1 MSTTDPIAPDPR
13 RFSIRLPQPIWVGLA
28 TVVLMVVAGL
38 MHSVQSHAADDRSA
52 EETSARNQKIKEA
65 MEASVKWYE
74 LLPNAA
80 ATTPLT
86 PQVAIRWINATRG
99 RDAQDFLV
107 LWVHDG
113 RPVAAA
119 SVFPFGRSL
128 CHELCSLSRNAELV
142 ARDRS
147 GTVWAPESAGLKFDD
162 VPDAP
167 APAET
172 PLLRLAQMKSLGARF
187 RATLTGWKDDESERE
202 ELRLLPRPL
211 YRYDIKAATETHPDL
226 RDGALFAFVQG
237 TDPEV
242 LLLVE
247 EVVLGD
253 RPRWQYA
260 FARATSGAL
269 EARLGEQLVWKVK
282 RSTDTTSRTD
292 PQITIRRVLED

>member
-1 MSTTDPIAPDPR
+1 MRTRTR
-13 RFSIRLPQPIWVGLA
+13 RIFAWGLA
-28 TVVLMVVAGL
+28 VAGL
-38 MHSVQSHAADDRSA
+38 IQFGPSRAADDQSLP
-52 EETSARNQKIKEA
+52 ETSDRNQKIKEL

-74 LLPNAA
+74 VLPSAEA
-80 ATTPLT
+80 STPLT
-86 PQVAIRWINATRG
+86 PQVAMRWINASRG
-99 RDAQDFLV
+99 RDAQDFLL

-119 SVFPFGRSL
+119 SVFPFGRDL

-147 GTVWAPESAGLKFDD
+147 GTVWAPESAGVKFHD
-162 VPDAP
+162 VPDGP
-167 APAET
+167 APAGT
-172 PLLRLAQMKSLGARF
+172 PELRLAQMKSLGARF
-187 RATLTGWKDDESERE
+187 TATLTGWKDDESDRE
-202 ELRLLPRPL
+202 VLRLLPRPL
-211 YRYDIKAATETHPDL
+211 YRYDIKAATETHPNL

-247 EVVLGD
+247 AVVAGD
-253 RPRWQYA
+253 RSRWQYA

-269 EARLGEQLVWKVK
+269 EARLGEQLVWKVARAPDK
-282 RSTDTTSRTD
+282 PSRTD

>member
-1 MSTTDPIAPDPR
+1 MA
-13 RFSIRLPQPIWVGLA
+13 
-28 TVVLMVVAGL
+28 VAGL
-38 MHSVQSHAADDRSA
+38 IHSVQSRAADDRSA
-52 EETSARNQKIKEA
+52 EEVSARNQKIEEA

-74 LLPNAA
+74 LLPNAE

-86 PQVAIRWINATRG
+86 PQVAMRWINASRG
-99 RDAQDFLV
+99 RDAQDFLL

-119 SVFPFGRSL
+119 SVFPFDRDL
-128 CHELCSLSRNAELV
+128 CHELCSLSRAAELV
-142 ARDRS
+142 ARDR
-147 GTVWAPESAGLKFDD
+147 GRTLWAPESAGVKFQD
-162 VPDAP
+162 VLDGP

-172 PLLRLAQMKSLGARF
+172 PTLRLAQMKNIAARF
-187 RATLTGWKDDESERE
+187 TATLTGWKDDESERE
-202 ELRLLPRPL
+202 VLRLLPRPL
-211 YRYDIKAATETHPDL
+211 YRYDIKAATETHPNL

-242 LLLVE
+242 LLLME

-269 EARLGEQLVWKVK
+269 EARLEDQLVWKVK